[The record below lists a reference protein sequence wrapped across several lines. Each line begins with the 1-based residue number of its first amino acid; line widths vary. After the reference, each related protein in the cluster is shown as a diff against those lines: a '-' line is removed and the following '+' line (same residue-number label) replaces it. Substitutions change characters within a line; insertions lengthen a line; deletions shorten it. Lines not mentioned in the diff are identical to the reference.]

1 MKIEKLK
8 EVLENYSTVSNK
20 DLSEVMV
27 FLKSRFELTKKSV
40 LEMTH
45 QLDELERDYNK
56 LNDELK
62 RRITPNG

>member
-45 QLDELERDYNK
+45 QLDELE
-56 LNDELK
+56 
-62 RRITPNG
+62 